1 MKLCIFMWYDENV
14 SNYGHLNYLINKVYC
29 DKYNIDLI
37 CCNKRRVPEKLPHFE
52 RVPLLL
58 EYIHNY
64 DYVMWIDSDA
74 HFYIDSE
81 NIIDFIN
88 KYSSYNVIFSQ
99 DFPNHGIINSGV
111 FIVKNTQYSIDFLN
125 RWCYDEE
132 LYVNRTNK
140 NWHDQSVVIDMYT
153 TNILDIRN
161 NSIIIN
167 YGILQHFSMNRSPH
181 LKKPFI
187 IHLAGTNRDDRIK
200 HSIEY
205 FKQNRIDKLLHMP
218 PPPFFRPTIVR
229 KDNKYKMKSIIS
241 NTVR

>member
-1 MKLCIFMWYDENV
+1 MLPNHIDWEPLCQNPNDRVVSFLLRNHTYIDEDFASDNTNPLMV
-14 SNYGHLNYLINKVYC
+14 TYLILYGKKIN
-29 DKYNIDLI
+29 
-37 CCNKRRVPEKLPHFE
+37 RRAFSRNP
-52 RVPLLL
+52 
-58 EYIHNY
+58 
-64 DYVMWIDSDA
+64 S
-74 HFYIDSE
+74 
-81 NIIDFIN
+81 
-88 KYSSYNVIFSQ
+88 IFQ
-99 DFPNHGIINSGV
+99 L
-111 FIVKNTQYSIDFLN
+111 VKNTQYSIDFLN
-125 RWCYDEE
+125 RWCYDEN